1 MKPFFGAYFGLFKD
15 KHCYWFGI
23 LLLIQVT
30 LLFTFAIVQYLNV
43 SIVAINIAA
52 AFFYQPDNTVNDDI
66 VHLSKWRKLGHLCT
80 QQLA

>member
-1 MKPFFGAYFGLFKD
+1 MKPFFDAYFGLFKD

-52 AFFYQPDNTVNDDI
+52 AFF
-66 VHLSKWRKLGHLCT
+66 LST
-80 QQLA
+80 